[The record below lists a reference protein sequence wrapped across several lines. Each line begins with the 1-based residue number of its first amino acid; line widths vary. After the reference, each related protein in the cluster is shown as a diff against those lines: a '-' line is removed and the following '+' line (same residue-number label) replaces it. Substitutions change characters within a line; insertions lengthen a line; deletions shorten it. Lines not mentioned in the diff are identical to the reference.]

1 VIEDVTDE
9 QARAAFPLK
18 WGAVEPGVLPA
29 WIAEMDLRLAPVVE
43 EAVVAALR
51 RGTAGYPR
59 DDGTVGAAYAAFA
72 DRHWGWLPP
81 ADASVVVGD
90 VIAGIR
96 LVLEVLCPPGP
107 VVVPVPCYPPFREVV
122 AVAGR
127 ELVPVVTDPDDDV
140 AELDLEAMEV
150 AFAGGA
156 RTLLLCSPHNP
167 LGRVWTRAE
176 LEALRELTSRYDV
189 RVVADEIHGPLV
201 LPGATFV
208 PYLTVDPTAL
218 VVTSASKAFNVA
230 GLHCAHVLT
239 LDPAERERLRG
250 VPLPMNNSYSPLGI
264 LAAATAYEQGDP
276 WLSALV
282 RRLDEQR
289 TLLGS
294 LLADLLPDAR
304 MRSFEATYLPWLDLR
319 RYGVADPAAAA
330 VPYGVRLSPG
340 SDYQP
345 GLEGH
350 VRINIATSPDRL
362 TRIVERLSEA
372 LAHGTT
378 SASVARTRRR

>member
-29 WIAEMDLRLAPVVE
+29 WIAEMDFRLAPVVE

-59 DDGTVGAAYAAFA
+59 DDGSVGAAYAAFA
-72 DRHWGWLPP
+72 DRHWGWRPP

-107 VVVPVPCYPPFREVV
+107 VVVPLPCYPTFREVV

-127 ELVPVVTDPDDDV
+127 ELVPVFTAPDDDV
-140 AELDLEAMEV
+140 AGLDLGAMEA
-150 AFAGGA
+150 AFADGA

-167 LGRVWTRAE
+167 LGRVWTQAE
-176 LEALRELTSRYDV
+176 LEALRDLTTTYGV
-189 RVVADEIHGPLV
+189 RVIADEIHGPLV

-230 GLHCAHVLT
+230 GLHCAFVMT

-264 LAAATAYEQGDP
+264 LAAATAYQQGDP
-276 WLSALV
+276 WLASLV
-282 RRLDEQR
+282 QRLDEQR
-289 TLLGS
+289 TLLGA
-294 LLADLLPDAR
+294 LLADLLPAAR
-304 MRSFEATYLPWLDLR
+304 MRPLEATYLPWLDLR
-319 RYGVADPAAAA
+319 RYDVADPAAAA
-330 VPYGVRLSPG
+330 VPHGVRPAPG
-340 SDYQP
+340 ADFQP

-350 VRINIATSPDRL
+350 VRLNIATSPERL
-362 TRIVERLSEA
+362 TRVVERLSTA
-372 LAHGTT
+372 LTG
-378 SASVARTRRR
+378 

>member
-29 WIAEMDLRLAPVVE
+29 WIAEMDFRLAPVVE
-43 EAVVAALR
+43 EAVALLR
-51 RGTAGYPR
+51 DTAGYPR
-59 DDGTVGAAYAAFA
+59 DDGSVGAAYAAFA
-72 DRHWGWLPP
+72 DRHWGWRPP

-107 VVVPVPCYPPFREVV
+107 VVVPLPCYPPFREVV

-127 ELVPVVTDPDDDV
+127 ELVPVVTAPDDDV
-140 AELDLEAMEV
+140 AGLDLGAMEA
-150 AFAGGA
+150 AFADGA

-167 LGRVWTRAE
+167 LGRVWTQAE
-176 LEALRELTSRYDV
+176 LEALRDLTTTYGV
-189 RVVADEIHGPLV
+189 RVIADEIHGPLV

-230 GLHCAHVLT
+230 GLHCAFVMT

-264 LAAATAYEQGDP
+264 LAAATAYQQGDP
-276 WLSALV
+276 WLASLV
-282 RRLDEQR
+282 QRLDEQR
-289 TLLGS
+289 TLLGA
-294 LLADLLPDAR
+294 LLTDLLPAAR
-304 MRSFEATYLPWLDLR
+304 MRPLEATYLPWLDLR
-319 RYGVADPAAAA
+319 RYDVADPAAAA
-330 VPYGVRLSPG
+330 VPHGVRPAPCA
-340 SDYQP
+340 DFQP

-350 VRINIATSPDRL
+350 VRLNIATSPERL
-362 TRIVERLSEA
+362 TRVVERLSTA
-372 LAHGTT
+372 LTG
-378 SASVARTRRR
+378 